1 MRRKSKLVA
10 TAVTLTIGVFLVG
23 AAAGP
28 ADAQSSEGFVLSG
41 DWDGDGVDTVGLF
54 VPADRNNPNSLN
66 TWLLRN
72 SNTTGVADLKF
83 TFGRG
88 WFPVVGDWDGEGTDT
103 VGLYSQ
109 DARSIWLLRNS
120 NSSGPADL
128 NFAYGDSG
136 WPVVGDWDGNDRG
149 TPVVGDWDGDGVD
162 TIGLVSGN
170 APNRWFLRNTNTAG
184 SADVSFEYGDLGRP
198 LTGDWDGGGHQDTPG
213 IMDSQFNPYRWYLRL
228 SNTSGIGDIG
238 FEYG

>member
-83 TFGRG
+83 TFGGG

-136 WPVVGDWDGNDRG
+136 WPVVGDWDGNG
-149 TPVVGDWDGDGVD
+149 TDTVGQVRLGR
-162 TIGLVSGN
+162 
-170 APNRWFLRNTNTAG
+170 PNSWFLRNSNTAG
-184 SADVSFEYGDLGRP
+184 FADVSFEYGDFGRP
-198 LTGDWDGGGHQDTPG
+198 LTGDWNGGGHPDTPG
-213 IMDSQFNPYRWYLRL
+213 IMYTQFNPYRWYLRL

>member
-136 WPVVGDWDGNDRG
+136 WPVVGDSAGPTRG
-149 TPVVGDWDGDGVD
+149 SYATPTHRGSPTSASPTATVAPRWLATGTATVSTPSDWSPATHRTGGSCATRTPRDSP
-162 TIGLVSGN
+162 TCPSS
-170 APNRWFLRNTNTAG
+170 TAT
-184 SADVSFEYGDLGRP
+184 SAAR
-198 LTGDWDGGGHQDTPG
+198 
-213 IMDSQFNPYRWYLRL
+213 
-228 SNTSGIGDIG
+228 
-238 FEYG
+238 